1 MSTEKEF
8 IDLRVTPVDEEYMY
22 VGDVII
28 SQTDLKGIITYA
40 NRMFCDTS
48 GYRASEL
55 TGQPHNIIRHPDMP
69 KAAFEK
75 MWETIKSGQAW
86 NGLVKNLRK
95 DGLYYW
101 VDTEILPLKDADDN
115 VTGYIAARK
124 PASRK
129 NIEET
134 KELYNKMLEQEQQK
148 S

>member
-1 MSTEKEF
+1 MSTEQEF
-8 IDLRVTPVDEEYMY
+8 VDLRVTPIDEEYMY

-28 SQTDLKGIITYA
+28 SQTDLKGIIVYA

-48 GYRASEL
+48 GYRADEL
-55 TGQPHNIIRHPDMP
+55 NGQPHNIIRHPDMP

-75 MWETIKSGQAW
+75 MWETIKSGQSW

-124 PASRK
+124 PASRN
-129 NIEET
+129 NIEAT
-134 KELYNKMLEQEQQK
+134 KEIYARMLEIEK

>member
-1 MSTEKEF
+1 MSIEKD
-8 IDLRVTPVDEEYMY
+8 IANLKVTPVDEEYMY
-22 VGDVII
+22 VGDIII
-28 SQTDLKGIITYA
+28 SQTDLKGVITYA

-48 GYRASEL
+48 GYRADEL
-55 TGQPHNIIRHPDMP
+55 VGQPHNIIRHADMP

-75 MWETIKSGQAW
+75 MWKTIKSGQAW

-134 KELYNKMLEQEQQK
+134 KEIYSKMLEIEN

>member
-1 MSTEKEF
+1 MNTEQEF
-8 IDLRVTPVDEEYMY
+8 VDLRVTPVDEEYMY

-28 SQTDLKGIITYA
+28 SQTDLKGVITFA

-55 TGQPHNIIRHPDMP
+55 IGQPHNIIRHPDMP

-75 MWETIKSGQAW
+75 MWETIKSGQSW

-101 VDTEILPLKDADDN
+101 VETEILPLKDADDN

-134 KELYNKMLEQEQQK
+134 KEIYARMLEIEK

>member
-1 MSTEKEF
+1 MSTEQEF
-8 IDLRVTPVDEEYMY
+8 VDLRVTPVDEEYMY

-28 SQTDLKGIITYA
+28 SQTDLKGVITFA

-55 TGQPHNIIRHPDMP
+55 IGQPHNIIRHPDMP

-75 MWETIKSGQAW
+75 MWETIKSGQSW

-101 VDTEILPLKDADDN
+101 VDTEILPLVDADDN

-134 KELYNKMLEQEQQK
+134 KETYAKMLEIEK

>member
-1 MSTEKEF
+1 MSTEND
-8 IDLRVTPVDEEYMY
+8 IADLKVTPVDEEYMY
-22 VGDVII
+22 VGDIII
-28 SQTDLKGIITYA
+28 SQTDLKGVIIYA

-48 GYRASEL
+48 GYRADEL
-55 TGQPHNIIRHPDMP
+55 VGQPHSIIRHADMP

-75 MWETIKSGQAW
+75 MWETIKSGQSW

-101 VDTEILPLKDADDN
+101 VDTEILPLKDTDDK

-129 NIEET
+129 NIEESKNT
-134 KELYNKMLEQEQQK
+134 YNKMLEIEN

>member
-1 MSTEKEF
+1 MSTEEEF
-8 IDLRVTPVDEEYMY
+8 VDLRVTPVDEEYMY

-28 SQTDLKGIITYA
+28 SQTDTKGVITYA

-55 TGQPHNIIRHPDMP
+55 QGQSHNIVRHPDMP

-75 MWETIKSGQAW
+75 MWDTIKSGQSW

-101 VDTEILPLKDADDN
+101 VETEILPLQDSDEN

-134 KELYNKMLEQEQQK
+134 KELYAKMLEIEK

>member
-1 MSTEKEF
+1 MSTENDF
-8 IDLRVTPVDEEYMY
+8 ADLKVTPVDEEYMY

-28 SQTDLKGIITYA
+28 SQTDLSGKITYA

-48 GYRASEL
+48 GYRANQL
-55 TGQPHNIIRHPDMP
+55 IGQPHNLIRHPDMP

-75 MWETIKSGQAW
+75 MWQTIKSGQAW
-86 NGLVKNLRK
+86 NGIIKNLRR

-101 VDTEILPLKDADDN
+101 VDTEILPLVDDDDN

-134 KELYNKMLEQEQQK
+134 KELYNKMLAQEIGE
-148 S
+148 

>member
-1 MSTEKEF
+1 MSTEKE
-8 IDLRVTPVDEEYMY
+8 IVDLKVTPVDEEYMH

-28 SQTDLKGIITYA
+28 SQTDLRGVITYA
-40 NRMFCDTS
+40 NRMFCDVS
-48 GYRASEL
+48 GYRADEL
-55 TGQPHNIIRHPDMP
+55 VGQPHNIIRHPDMP

-75 MWETIKSGQAW
+75 MWETIKSGQSW

-124 PASRK
+124 SASRK

-134 KELYNKMLEQEQQK
+134 KEIYSKMLEIEN